1 MPTLSDVARR
11 AGVSVSVVSRI
22 MNSDPQLRVRPETR
36 ERVLRIA
43 EQMHYTANFAGRAL
57 RLSRSGALA
66 LIVPD
71 VNNAIFAELMRGVED
86 EADAVNYIVLL
97 GRAERI
103 QPGDDMLRRLI
114 GEGRVDGALLQR
126 RDDLDDPALRQ
137 LMEHDVP
144 VVLVNSAAPRLS
156 TRHNSVTV
164 DDTAGAELATRHL
177 IELGHRR
184 IGMLSGVPTS
194 DTARRREKGFRQ
206 SLHDAGLRQ
215 RTEWIRRLGYTAAS
229 GRTALAEVMTAD
241 RRPTALL
248 VANVNAAIGALA
260 AARELGVDVPG
271 ELSIVSYHDD
281 WVAEH
286 TWPPLTAVRMPLY
299 EMGRAAVK
307 ALLHQLSGGTPT
319 ELVVS
324 DPAPVLTIR
333 SSTAPPS

>member
-1 MPTLSDVARR
+1 MATLSDVARR

-43 EQMHYTANFAGRAL
+43 EQLNYTVNFAGRAL

-86 EADAVNYIVLL
+86 EADNANYIVLL
-97 GRAERI
+97 GRAERF
-103 QPGDDMLRRLI
+103 QRGDDTLRRLI

-144 VVLVNSAAPRLS
+144 VVLVNSAAPRGAMSSAVML
-156 TRHNSVTV
+156 
-164 DDTAGAELATRHL
+164 DDVAGAELATRHL
-177 IELGHRR
+177 IELGHQR
-184 IGMLSGVPTS
+184 IGMLSGVRTS
-194 DTARRREKGFRQ
+194 DTARRREEGFRRA
-206 SLHDAGLRQ
+206 LHDAGLR
-215 RTEWIRRLGYTAAS
+215 RREEWVRRLGYTAES
-229 GRTALAEVMTAD
+229 GRIALPDVMSGP

-260 AARELGVDVPG
+260 AARALRIDVPN
-271 ELSIVSYHDD
+271 ELSVVSYHDD
-281 WVAEH
+281 WIAEH

-299 EMGRAAVK
+299 AMGRAAVQ
-307 ALLHQLSGGTPT
+307 ALLGQLSGAGRVDRVVNEPAP
-319 ELVVS
+319 ELVVR
-324 DPAPVLTIR
+324 V
-333 SSTAPPS
+333 SSKPLS